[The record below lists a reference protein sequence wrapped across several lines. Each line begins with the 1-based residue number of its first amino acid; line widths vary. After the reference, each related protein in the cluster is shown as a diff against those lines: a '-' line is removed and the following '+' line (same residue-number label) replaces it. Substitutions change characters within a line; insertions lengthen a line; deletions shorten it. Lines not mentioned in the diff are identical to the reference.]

1 MKTLKLDCEIGYRT
15 SDGAWYR
22 TIGPDSVSDF
32 LATCAPGE
40 RVKIEINSPGGA
52 VIPGMAMANSIKNS
66 QAHVVAH
73 ITGIA
78 ASMASVIAC
87 ACHEVQMEE
96 GSFLMIHNPWGWAE
110 GDAEEMRKEAEVLDT
125 MKAGIMGFYR
135 GKFPSKSEEEISA
148 LMDEETW
155 WTGDEALE
163 AGFACTVIPTT
174 VRAAACATRHH
185 FAKIPDAAAKFLAVR
200 DEPPSPPS
208 EQFAAEEVL
217 PSSFPSDGGSTNSPE
232 QGELSLQAPA
242 SPEGEGQDAAT
253 ASGQQQEWESRL
265 AGLQAAKDRELAE
278 MSAKYKADVADMK
291 ARHEAA
297 LADLQ
302 NQLQAKAQELESAKA
317 EASSLA
323 SKLGNAEQALA
334 QTREQLEAEIA
345 QHRKL
350 ASAALKLPKDGPDG
364 SLSGWAAAMHEITL
378 ARRGKKK

>member
-15 SDGAWYR
+15 SEGAWYR
-22 TIGPDSVSDF
+22 TIGPESVSDF

-73 ITGIA
+73 VTGIA

-200 DEPPSPPS
+200 DEPPSPPP
-208 EQFAAEEVL
+208 EQSAAEEVL
-217 PSSFPSDGGSTNSPE
+217 PSSFPSDGGSSSE
-232 QGELSLQAPA
+232 GDAGETPATTTPDAPPDAQA
-242 SPEGEGQDAAT
+242 
-253 ASGQQQEWESRL
+253 WESRL

-278 MSAKYKADVADMK
+278 MSTRYKADVADMK

-302 NQLQAKAQELESAKA
+302 NQLQAKTQELESAKA

-350 ASAALKLPKDGPDG
+350 ASAALKQPKDGPDG

>member
-15 SDGAWYR
+15 SEGAWYR
-22 TIGPDSVSDF
+22 TIGPESVSDF

-73 ITGIA
+73 VTGIA

-200 DEPPSPPS
+200 DEPPAPPS
-208 EQFAAEEVL
+208 EQSAAGGVL
-217 PSSFPSDGGSTNSPE
+217 PSSFPSDGGSSSE
-232 QGELSLQAPA
+232 GDAGETPATTTPDAPPDAQA
-242 SPEGEGQDAAT
+242 
-253 ASGQQQEWESRL
+253 WESRL

-278 MSAKYKADVADMK
+278 MSTRYKADVADMK

-302 NQLQAKAQELESAKA
+302 NQLQAKTQELESAKA

-350 ASAALKLPKDGPDG
+350 ASAALKQPKDGPDG